1 VHRSEVEDLSIW
13 AGQTGSM
20 ADLDDGARSQ
30 PGPEVRAQDGDGLGI
45 EVAGRLVEQEYGTV
59 EQHRPCQAETLSLTR
74 ADGASGLAQD
84 AIEAVEPIVDQAVE
98 TDETEDLGD
107 LSISGGAAKQE
118 VLAQAGGEDM
128 RSLRNQSYLLM
139 PPGRVNLVE

>member
-1 VHRSEVEDLSIW
+1 
-13 AGQTGSM
+13 M
-20 ADLDDGARSQ
+20 
-30 PGPEVRAQDGDGLGI
+30 
-45 EVAGRLVEQEYGTV
+45 
-59 EQHRPCQAETLSLTR
+59 SLTR

-84 AIEAVEPIVDQAVE
+84 AIEAVELIVDQAVE

-128 RSLRNQSYLLM
+128 GSLRSQSYLLV
-139 PPGRVNLVE
+139 PPGRFNLVE